1 MGKAMSVAGMIVGG
15 LVAVAFI
22 LDYFLDFPF
31 GGTARGG
38 SLMSNMGLA
47 VCGAILAYLG
57 WNSFREAR

>member
-22 LDYFLDFPF
+22 LDFFLGIPF

-38 SLMSNMGLA
+38 SLISNMGLA
-47 VCGAILAYLG
+47 VCGGILAYLG